1 MDIVTLSILAAT
13 ALLCGVVMQLVTDG
27 FFSGF
32 CLGIV
37 GALAGPFV
45 ADKLGLDPLL
55 LVPVGDATYAVGWSL
70 LAAFSLAATFA
81 VLSRLQL
88 TRSSNT
94 YA

>member
-1 MDIVTLSILAAT
+1 MDIVTISIFAAI
-13 ALLCGVVMQLVTDG
+13 ALLCGVVMQLFTDG

-45 ADKLGLDPLL
+45 AEKLALDPLL
-55 LVPVGDATYAVGWSL
+55 VVPIGSASYAIGWSL
-70 LAAFSLAATFA
+70 LAAFSLSLTFV
-81 VLSRLQL
+81 VLSRIQF
-88 TRSSNT
+88 TSSRS